1 MKRLALILLC
11 ALSSTANAADV
22 LIEHIPKAATP
33 PMLVA
38 VIEQAFIKRKWTV
51 VEVTPDSVTA
61 TITRE
66 AKQVIRG
73 RMRISIDGDALVYTG
88 SAKYRTASPSGGVLA
103 YDKPLSDSWVENLRR
118 DIGLT
123 LAAIPDR

>member
-1 MKRLALILLC
+1 MRYVLILL
-11 ALSSTANAADV
+11 AVLAMPAIAGDV
-22 LIEHIPKAATP
+22 LIERVPKASTP
-33 PMLVA
+33 PVLVA
-38 VIEQAFIKRKWTV
+38 VIEQAFIKRKWKV
-51 VEVTPDSVTA
+51 VEVTADSVTA

-88 SAKYRTASPSGGVLA
+88 TAKYRTASPSGGVLA
-103 YDKPLSDSWVENLRR
+103 YEKPLSDSWVENLRR
-118 DIGLT
+118 DIALT

>member
-1 MKRLALILLC
+1 MRLALLCLL
-11 ALSSTANAADV
+11 LVSTRAIAADV
-22 LIEHIPKAATP
+22 LLEHVPKGAAP
-33 PMLVA
+33 SVLVA

-103 YDKPLSDSWVENLRR
+103 YEKPLSDSWVENLRR